1 MEYSKYQYRERERD
15 PRDLVIPILL
25 LAGVLIAAFLAF
37 RSVYTVAPNEQA
49 VVLRFGK
56 EYATEPPGLHF
67 CIPLVDRVY
76 TVSVEE
82 HTVRLPFT
90 SEEAEV
96 GRQNRE
102 EETLMLT
109 GDLNAASVEWTIQ
122 WKINNPRHYLF
133 SFSQPNRKDDY
144 IESVIR
150 TAAQTVMNRLV
161 GDYSFDEV
169 LTEKRGEIAG
179 KARDATQEILDKY
192 NCGVAIIDLQLQRV
206 SPPAKV
212 KPAFDEV
219 NSAIQTRDKFISEA
233 KKESEQ
239 LLPAAEAKKDEMIQA
254 AHGYAKSRR
263 AAVDGELEAL
273 RAKYAAYRLAPD
285 VTRRRMYLEAMEVM
299 LKGMD
304 SKVIIDADLNK
315 VLPILPL
322 DKGGLK

>member
-1 MEYSKYQYRERERD
+1 MEYSKYRYRQRD
-15 PRDLVIPILL
+15 PKDLFIPILL
-25 LAGVLIAAFLAF
+25 IAGVLFAAFLAF
-37 RSVYTVAPNEQA
+37 SSVYTVAPNEQA

-56 EYATEPPGLHF
+56 EHATSPPGLHF

-82 HTVRLPFT
+82 HTVRLPFNPDE
-90 SEEAEV
+90 SENT
-96 GRQNRE
+96 RQYRE
-102 EETLMLT
+102 EDTLMLT

-122 WKINNPRHYLF
+122 WKINNPRQYLF
-133 SFSQPNRKDDY
+133 SFSQPNKDDF
-144 IESVIR
+144 IEIVIR

-161 GDYSFDEV
+161 GDYSIDEV

-179 KARDATQEILDKY
+179 KAREATQAILDQY
-192 NCGVAIIDLQLQRV
+192 QCGVAIIDLQLQRV
-206 SPPAKV
+206 TPPAKV

-219 NSAIQTRDKFISEA
+219 NSAIQTRDKLISEA

-239 LLPAAEAKKDEMIQA
+239 LLPAAKAKKDKMIQD

-273 RAKYAAYRLAPD
+273 RLKYEAYQLAPD
-285 VTRRRMYLEAMEVM
+285 VTRRRMYLEAMEEM
-299 LKGMD
+299 LKGVD
-304 SKVIIDADLNK
+304 SKTIIDADLNK

-322 DKGGLK
+322 NEGGLK

>member
-1 MEYSKYQYRERERD
+1 MEYSKYRYRQRD
-15 PRDLVIPILL
+15 PKDLAVPVLL
-25 LAGVLIAAFLAF
+25 VVGVLLAAFLAF
-37 RSVYTVAPNEQA
+37 KSVYSVDPNEQA

-56 EYATEPPGLHF
+56 EHSISPPGLHF

-82 HTVRLPFT
+82 HSVRLPFADEE
-90 SEEAEV
+90 SEHV
-96 GRQNRE
+96 RQYRQ

-122 WKINNPRHYLF
+122 WKINNPRDYLF
-133 SFSQPNRKDDY
+133 SFSQPNKDDH
-144 IESVIR
+144 IEDVIH

-161 GDYSFDEV
+161 GDYSIDEV
-169 LTEKRGEIAG
+169 LTEKRSEIARE
-179 KARDATQEILDKY
+179 ARNATQEILDQY
-192 NCGVAIIDLQLQRV
+192 QCGVAIIDLQLQRV
-206 SPPAKV
+206 TPPAKV

-219 NSAIQTRDKFISEA
+219 NAAVQTRDKLISEA
-233 KKESEQ
+233 KKESEK

-254 AHGYAKSRR
+254 ANGYAKSRR

-273 RAKYAAYRLAPD
+273 RAKYAAYKLAPD
-285 VTRRRMYLEAMEVM
+285 VTRRRMYLEAMGIM
-299 LKGMD
+299 LQGME

-322 DKGGLK
+322 GEGGLQ